1 MSPCQPAPDWLISAV
16 TEQLAVAGATLSE
29 VYVAPASITSGTPE
43 VMSELF
49 KPAWWV
55 VAKINGAGIRP
66 EIGVWVT
73 NRIAPG
79 TSGDIFGA
87 NAAAV
92 RYSRSGQRGQ
102 TPIRGDGQEAILG
115 CLTPIPES

>member
-1 MSPCQPAPDWLISAV
+1 MTPCQPAPDWLITAV
-16 TEQLAVAGATLSE
+16 TQLLAVGGATLSE
-29 VYVAPASITSGTPE
+29 VYVGPASITSGPPE

-55 VAKINGAGIRP
+55 VAKANGVGVRP
-66 EIGVWVT
+66 EIAVWVT
-73 NRIAPG
+73 NRGAPG
-79 TSGDIFGA
+79 TSGDIFAA

-102 TPIRGDGQEAILG
+102 VPIAGDGQDALLG
-115 CLTPIPES
+115 CLTPIPKS